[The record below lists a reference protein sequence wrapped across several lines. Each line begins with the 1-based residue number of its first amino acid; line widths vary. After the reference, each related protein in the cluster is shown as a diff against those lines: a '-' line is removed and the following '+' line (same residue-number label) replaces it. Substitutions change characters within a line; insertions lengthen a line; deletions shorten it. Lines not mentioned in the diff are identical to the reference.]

1 MQTKPKKS
9 GASAEGRRFWF
20 GAFICTCGVA
30 MLFAAMLI
38 DTTTSPKGEISGS
51 ILGAVGEVFVLG
63 GSILGLD
70 SYVNYKIKRILRD
83 NDKEEE

>member
-1 MQTKPKKS
+1 MKKS
-9 GASAEGRRFWF
+9 ETSMDGRRFWF

-38 DTTTSPKGEISGS
+38 DTTSSPKGEISGS
-51 ILGAVGEVFVLG
+51 ILGAVGEIFVLG

-70 SYVNYKIKRILRD
+70 SYVNYKIKRILKNND
-83 NDKEEE
+83 NNKEEE